1 MNDLR
6 ELLKGGLFRR
16 LFATRLVGQL
26 GDGVFQVAL
35 AAYVVFSPEKEATAA
50 DVAKDLATLPL
61 PFPIPR
67 PFAGVLL
74 DPRRRHRGY

>member
-1 MNDLR
+1 VSDLR

-50 DVAKDLATLPL
+50 DVA
-61 PFPIPR
+61 
-67 PFAGVLL
+67 
-74 DPRRRHRGY
+74 